1 MSSENIETRI
11 KILKATVRML
21 EDRGGRGV
29 RMGAIAK
36 AAGISRQAIYLHFNS
51 RLDLFVATLQYLS
64 EVLDVDSRLAP
75 SRAADTGV
83 ERLALY
89 IESWGYFLPEIYG
102 VAKAMLLAQDGDDA
116 AAEAWKD
123 RMLAMREG
131 CHAAI
136 AALDADGTLAKEW
149 QIKPATDVLWT
160 MLCVQNWEHLVNECG
175 WSTQEYVEGIQ
186 TMAKRTFVI
195 TAE

>member
-1 MSSENIETRI
+1 
-11 KILKATVRML
+11 ML

-36 AAGISRQAIYLHFNS
+36 AAGVSRQAIYLHFNS

-149 QIKPATDVLWT
+149 QIEPATDVLWT

>member
-36 AAGISRQAIYLHFNS
+36 AAGVSRQAIYLHFNS

-149 QIKPATDVLWT
+149 QIEPATDVLWT

>member
-36 AAGISRQAIYLHFNS
+36 AAGVSRQAIYLHFNS
-51 RLDLFVATLQYLS
+51 RLDLFVAILQYLS

-149 QIKPATDVLWT
+149 QIEPATDVLWT

>member
-149 QIKPATDVLWT
+149 QITPATDVLWT
-160 MLCVQNWEHLVNECG
+160 MLSVQNWEHLVNECG

>member
-149 QIKPATDVLWT
+149 QIEPATDVLWT
-160 MLCVQNWEHLVNECG
+160 MRGVQNWEHWVNACG